1 MQKTFTQDCI
11 SKKQLR
17 NLGQL
22 PMYLVQD
29 NHEGIITRDRFNQA
43 KAEFARR
50 NAGRAPSQKLA
61 PTGRS
66 CYSAKYALT
75 ERLVCGECGTL
86 YRRCVWVKRG
96 QKFAVWRCAS
106 RIDYG
111 TKYCHDSPT
120 LREEPL
126 QAAILAAINTVM
138 SQRETLV
145 GQIEDAMRMELIP
158 FPGSMSISDIDRRLD
173 ELDKEFQALFAD
185 SKDVGFMKHAEEFKR
200 ISADMAALKEQRAD
214 LLEQQNSDSAASQR
228 IAGAMEILSA
238 GSADI
243 QWDESTIRQL
253 VDTVK
258 VLSANRIRIYLQGGI
273 EIEQELVD

>member
-17 NLGQL
+17 NMGQL

-106 RIDYG
+106 RVDYG
-111 TKYCHDSPT
+111 SKYCHDSPT
-120 LREEPL
+120 LRHKL
-126 QAAILAAINTVM
+126 
-138 SQRETLV
+138 RCC
-145 GQIEDAMRMELIP
+145 
-158 FPGSMSISDIDRRLD
+158 
-173 ELDKEFQALFAD
+173 
-185 SKDVGFMKHAEEFKR
+185 
-200 ISADMAALKEQRAD
+200 
-214 LLEQQNSDSAASQR
+214 
-228 IAGAMEILSA
+228 
-238 GSADI
+238 
-243 QWDESTIRQL
+243 
-253 VDTVK
+253 
-258 VLSANRIRIYLQGGI
+258 
-273 EIEQELVD
+273 